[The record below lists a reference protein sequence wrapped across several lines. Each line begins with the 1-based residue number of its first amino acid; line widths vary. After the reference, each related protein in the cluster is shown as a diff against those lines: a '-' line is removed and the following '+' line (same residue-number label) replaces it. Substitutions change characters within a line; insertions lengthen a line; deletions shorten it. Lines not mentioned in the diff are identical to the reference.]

1 MAQRDFNHVLD
12 DINLVEQRKFRQM
25 GFTRGYS
32 IGEEA
37 GWRDGYSYGLR
48 KGAQIAAEIG
58 FYQGFVHAWIG
69 ILERDESSKQRK
81 LLALR
86 SLLELTR
93 RFHRTNLHDEDCGK
107 RLESIRAKFR
117 QVNSLLAGSQTP
129 FTTNFDDDLSSSHTA
144 HPQSQPASQ
153 NSGVHGQSPINPH
166 PTTQAHADFAH
177 SKTSRFTS
185 EMSF

>member
-1 MAQRDFNHVLD
+1 
-12 DINLVEQRKFRQM
+12 M

-32 IGEEA
+32 LGEEA

-58 FYQGFVHAWIG
+58 FYQGFIHAWIG

-81 LLALR
+81 LMALR

-93 RFHRTNLHDEDCGK
+93 RFHRTNLHDEDCIK
-107 RLESIRAKFR
+107 RLEIIRAKFK
-117 QVNSLLAGSQTP
+117 QVNSLLTTSQSP
-129 FTTNFDDDLSSSHTA
+129 FTADFTDDFVPH
-144 HPQSQPASQ
+144 SQYRPSPHHFASQ
-153 NSGVHGQSPINPH
+153 S
-166 PTTQAHADFAH
+166 TDFAGH
-177 SKTSRFTS
+177 SKADKFSS